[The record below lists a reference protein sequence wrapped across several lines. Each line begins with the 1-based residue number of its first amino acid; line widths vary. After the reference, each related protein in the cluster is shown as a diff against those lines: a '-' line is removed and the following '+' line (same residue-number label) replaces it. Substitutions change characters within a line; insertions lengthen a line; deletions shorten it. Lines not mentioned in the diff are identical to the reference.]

1 MESRYHIFVMIPSNL
16 NNFLLATI
24 GSSASFIGLLFVAM
38 SFTLPG
44 AASQED
50 AHRKQTLA
58 EGSYIALINIF
69 FISLVALV
77 PGVQMGFVI
86 VVMSLVGLISV
97 YRSLQWHKR
106 LLLASNAF
114 TIVYSTVLYRRIGV
128 WAADTLASAKCY
140 RSFLF
145 YDASYISFRHGL
157 GASMGAYGRQ
167 KPQDLTQASRI
178 HFWRPDCIIT
188 ES

>member
-1 MESRYHIFVMIPSNL
+1 MIPSTL

-38 SFTLPG
+38 SFTLP
-44 AASQED
+44 ADPSRED

-69 FISLVALV
+69 FVSLVALV
-77 PGVQMGFVI
+77 PGVQMGYVI

-97 YRSLQWHKR
+97 YRSLRWHKR

-114 TIVYSTVLYRRIGV
+114 TIVYSTILYLGELAFGLPILLHPNTTIDRYSFM
-128 WAADTLASAKCY
+128 TLII
-140 RSFLF
+140 FLF
-145 YDASYISFRHGL
+145 AMALAR
-157 GASMGAYGRQ
+157 AWE
-167 KPQDLTQASRI
+167 LTGVRNHKI
-178 HFWRPDCIIT
+178 
-188 ES
+188 